1 MYMSVGLA
9 ALCVPRF
16 DLLRVTLWLGQ
27 NRVEI
32 PIRVVTIII
41 IAGSLVGIYIY
52 ISNTIKNT

>member
-1 MYMSVGLA
+1 MGGGMYMSVGFA

-52 ISNTIKNT
+52 I